1 MENAIEA
8 YLNEKKAKLVRLSKE
23 DPVFYGTLLGLS
35 KHIPVKH
42 DFIKNYCKVFV
53 YENCIAPYCDI
64 LAESQYSEHFEQVD
78 YPKNKADYVQF
89 DLCCDM
95 ESGGIVIT
103 RNKIQIIT
111 LFSLGINLSLMQI
124 MILIRSEKILSK
136 LLKKYEKI
144 QNTYKD
150 YLINNYELDNLRK
163 QKDNLNTNSSSGDFV
178 VLVDDALPF

>member
-1 MENAIEA
+1 MLELI
-8 YLNEKKAKLVRLSKE
+8 
-23 DPVFYGTLLGLS
+23 
-35 KHIPVKH
+35 
-42 DFIKNYCKVFV
+42 V

-89 DLCCDM
+89 DICCDM
-95 ESGGIVIT
+95 ASGGIVIT

-111 LFSLGINLSLMQI
+111 LFRNKFVIYANNDLNQI
-124 MILIRSEKILSK
+124 RKNVKQIA
-136 LLKKYEKI
+136 EKI

-150 YLINNYELDNLRK
+150 YLISNYKLDNLHK
-163 QKDNLNTNSSSGDFV
+163 QKDNLNTNSSSGNFV

>member
-8 YLNEKKAKLVRLSKE
+8 YLNEKKAKLIRLSKE
-23 DPVFYGTLLGLS
+23 DPVFYSTLLGLS
-35 KHIPVKH
+35 EHIPVKH
-42 DFIKNYCKVFV
+42 DFIKNYCKVLV

-111 LFSLGINLSLMQI
+111 LFRNKFVINANNDLNQI
-124 MILIRSEKILSK
+124 RKNVKQIA
-136 LLKKYEKI
+136 EKI
-144 QNTYKD
+144 QNTYTD
-150 YLINNYELDNLRK
+150 YLISNYELANLRK
-163 QKDNLNTNSSSGDFV
+163 PKGNLNNNSSNGDFV